1 MRAQGKVL
9 VGHMAVAGLGQRKVL
24 AVSEHTQSVRVL
36 QMGLLDLAKELELVE
51 VLEMVWVLDRV

>member
-1 MRAQGKVL
+1 
-9 VGHMAVAGLGQRKVL
+9 MAVAGLGQRKVL
-24 AVSEHTQSVRVL
+24 AVSVHTQSVRVL